1 MPPPIRK
8 YDALGFPIPPTFE
21 DLQLPDRDAPT
32 RPGRPATHKLPTRRA
47 SPRKRIVLGLI
58 LAGIVLLAAVP
69 WLKDVGAG
77 LLGDWLAER
86 ARDKFVRGDMSGTIA
101 DSTRAFSLLGEN
113 LNDERRI
120 ELLAIRA
127 SAKMELN
134 DLDGSLA
141 DFDRVL
147 TSPKTD
153 RGNRIQC
160 FLGRSW
166 VHCRLKNY
174 AAALDDASSAMELYG
189 RDHEVLLN
197 QRAYIRALANAE
209 KKDQEE
215 LAAGLDDVERALSM
229 QPDKAAFIDTRGYLL
244 YLLGQYDEALNEM
257 ERAIALT
264 EDVYRREYHAADSQR
279 LREDLAVMYYHLAL
293 IQQAK
298 DQKRDAEASFQL
310 AEEYGYNPEAGVL

>member
-1 MPPPIRK
+1 
-8 YDALGFPIPPTFE
+8 
-21 DLQLPDRDAPT
+21 
-32 RPGRPATHKLPTRRA
+32 
-47 SPRKRIVLGLI
+47 
-58 LAGIVLLAAVP
+58 
-69 WLKDVGAG
+69 
-77 LLGDWLAER
+77 
-86 ARDKFVRGDMSGTIA
+86 
-101 DSTRAFSLLGEN
+101 
-113 LNDERRI
+113 
-120 ELLAIRA
+120 
-127 SAKMELN
+127 
-134 DLDGSLA
+134 
-141 DFDRVL
+141 
-147 TSPKTD
+147 
-153 RGNRIQC
+153 
-160 FLGRSW
+160 
-166 VHCRLKNY
+166 
-174 AAALDDASSAMELYG
+174 MELYG

-257 ERAIALT
+257 KRAIALT